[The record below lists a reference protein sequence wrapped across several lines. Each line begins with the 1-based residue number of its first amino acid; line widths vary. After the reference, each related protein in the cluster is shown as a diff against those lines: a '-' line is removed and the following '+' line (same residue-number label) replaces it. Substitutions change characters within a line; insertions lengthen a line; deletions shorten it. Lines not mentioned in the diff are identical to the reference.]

1 MLRIIVLLLFFI
13 SCFVANGFSNDTI
26 KVGLTSA
33 PPFIIG
39 NANDA
44 TGINIWLWERIAKDL
59 DVKYTYEVHSFGEL
73 LIKLEQGDIDVCIN
87 PLTMTADRSK
97 KFLFTSPF
105 YVSRS
110 VAAIKSQGGK
120 SSGLFSML
128 DPLMSKRFL
137 GGLVLLFG
145 LICFF
150 GGMTWLAEHK
160 VNALQFRS
168 GWKGVADGLWWSIVT
183 MTTVGYGDKTPKT
196 NAGKVIA
203 VMWMLTA
210 ILFISTLTAS
220 LASLLVDTGKKKGSI
235 ASVDDLRKE
244 QVGTMARTS
253 TFDMLHHRF
262 FQNVKTYNDIN
273 SGLED
278 LDQDVIKSFIYDEA
292 ILKYRIHQNKLDN
305 VDLIYDQH
313 ENQLY
318 SFGVSKKQQELN
330 NAIAQRILHYTSS
343 VQWKG
348 ILGEYNL

>member
-1 MLRIIVLLLFFI
+1 MLRRIAVLLLCYTF
-13 SCFVANGFSNDTI
+13 CFAKAWSIDTI
-26 KVGLTSA
+26 TVGLTSA

-39 NANDA
+39 NDDNAK
-44 TGINIWLWERIAKDL
+44 GINIWLWERIAKDI
-59 DVKYTYEVHSFGEL
+59 DVTYKYEVHSFGDL
-73 LIKLEQGDIDVCIN
+73 LMKLENGEIDVCIN
-87 PLTMTADRSK
+87 PLTMTAERSK

-105 YVSRS
+105 YVSRN
-110 VAAIKSQGGK
+110 VAAIKTQK
-120 SSGLFSML
+120 KERSGLFSIL

-150 GGMTWLAEHK
+150 GGITWLAEHK
-160 VNALQFRS
+160 ANALQFRS

-220 LASLLVDTGKKKGSI
+220 LASLLVDSDSEQTSI
-235 ASVDDLRKE
+235 SSIDDLRGE

-253 TFDMLHHRF
+253 TYDMLHQRF
-262 FQNVKTYNDIN
+262 FQNVNTYDNIN
-273 SGLED
+273 TGLQD
-278 LDQDVIKSFIYDEA
+278 LDNDNIKSFIYDEA
-292 ILKYRIHQNKLDN
+292 ILKYRIQQNDLRSI
-305 VDLIYDQH
+305 DLIYDQND
-313 ENQLY
+313 NQLY
-318 SFGVSKKQQELN
+318 SFGVSKEKQELN
-330 NAIAQRILHYTSS
+330 NEIAQRILHYTSS